1 MHPPLTD
8 SQTYYF
14 EIGAGQWR
22 GSFSFRITDSDR
34 YKRSSLTRKQRLLV
48 RGMAL
53 THRLTGNS
61 RVDSDV
67 WARPEDGEAGGA
79 GNTVRISRFGITLY
93 LLKETYTL
101 DKNGSDVAVH
111 AHERFGPIPF
121 LFNDEKRH
129 SAVIHADG
137 MSSTY
142 YIPLVGADWK
152 ATYAVRPDHAHID
165 GLLTCPWAQA
175 TETID
180 RDNRRASRAR
190 SL

>member
-1 MHPPLTD
+1 MQPPLTD

-61 RVDSDV
+61 RIDSDV
-67 WARPEDGEAGGA
+67 WARPEDGVAGVA

-93 LLKETYTL
+93 LLRETYTL
-101 DKNGSDVAVH
+101 AENGRDIAVH

-121 LFNDEKRH
+121 LLRNEKRH
-129 SAVIHADG
+129 PAAIHADG

-142 YIPLVGADWK
+142 YIPLLGADWV
-152 ATYAVRPDHAHID
+152 ASYTVHEDRTHID
-165 GLLTCPWAQA
+165 GVLTCAWAPA
-175 TETID
+175 TETIHKLD
-180 RDNRRASRAR
+180 D
-190 SL
+190 